1 MKAWQP
7 EMSQHLLQPM
17 THGTKVPNMTKP
29 SLILTLSARKS
40 TRLRDLEKKKT
51 FSFLVYH
58 HAHKAITL
66 GRSISESLRI
76 AKDLFDIVLEP
87 MSSGTRCTWAFDEA
101 ARCVV
106 SGRFDQAWDDQLFGK
121 TVRSW
126 QESEFLGEHPCSP
139 SLLSEWHSTDFV
151 IQKGHFDSRSVFFRE
166 TEQFSRERFC
176 LLISKKCGTMNFNG
190 KK

>member
-87 MSSGTRCTWAFDEA
+87 MSSGTRCTWAQYST
-101 ARCVV
+101 R
-106 SGRFDQAWDDQLFGK
+106 
-121 TVRSW
+121 
-126 QESEFLGEHPCSP
+126 P
-139 SLLSEWHSTDFV
+139 SLQDSTLRPLPPWQHDVQVAKLVRRNFPYGNGEKN
-151 IQKGHFDSRSVFFRE
+151 IATKGLPEVS
-166 TEQFSRERFC
+166 
-176 LLISKKCGTMNFNG
+176 
-190 KK
+190 